1 MSWALK
7 TMKIGVIGTGNW
19 GGNLVRNFA
28 ALEVLAAVA
37 DPVETNR
44 AKSLEDAPG
53 IEVFEDADALIAA
66 GYDAVGIATPAAT
79 HFAIAKQ
86 ALEAGLDVFV
96 EKPMTLDPEEAR
108 CLHEQALASERILM
122 VGHLLL
128 YQPAIAFI
136 AEYLQAGKLGQVYTM
151 HQRRSKLGRVR
162 DEENVMW
169 SFGVHD
175 VAVLLSLAGEA
186 PTSVLVSGHA
196 ALTPGIEDDT
206 YLHLGFASGVKA
218 HLHNSW
224 LWPRVERELIVV
236 GERGMLVFDE
246 PGSRVVLHR
255 KTVGEG
261 LVHQDEGEEI
271 LFEGSGQPL
280 RLELEHFLECCRERK
295 QPRSDGRNGYEVV
308 RVLKEAENQLR
319 A

>member
-1 MSWALK
+1 
-7 TMKIGVIGTGNW
+7 MKIGVIGTGSW

-37 DPVETNR
+37 DPFETNR

-53 IEVFEDADALIAA
+53 IEVFEDAGALIAA

-96 EKPMTLDPEEAR
+96 EKPMTLDPQEAR
-108 CLHEQALASERILM
+108 DLHTLALANDRILM
-122 VGHLLL
+122 VGHLQL
-128 YQPAIAFI
+128 YQPAIGFVDD
-136 AEYLQAGKLGQVYTM
+136 YLKAGKLGKVFTM

-162 DEENVMW
+162 DKENVMW

-186 PTSVLVSGHA
+186 PTRVLVSGHA
-196 ALTPGIEDDT
+196 ALTPGVEDDT
-206 YLHLGFASGVKA
+206 YLHLEFSNGMKA

-224 LWPRVERELIVV
+224 LWPRVERELIIA
-236 GERGMLVFDE
+236 GERGILVFDE
-246 PGSRVVLHR
+246 LNSKVLLHR
-255 KTVGEG
+255 KTVDAG
-261 LVHQDEGEEI
+261 LAHHDEGTEK

-280 RLELEHFLECCRERK
+280 RLELEHFLECCRTRT

-308 RVLKEAENQLR
+308 QVLQEAESQLR

>member
-1 MSWALK
+1 
-7 TMKIGVIGTGNW
+7 MKVGVIGTGHW
-19 GGNLVRNFA
+19 GGNLVRNLA
-28 ALEVLAAVA
+28 ALEVLAGVA
-37 DPVETNR
+37 DPLEVNR
-44 AKSLEDAPG
+44 AKSVADAPG
-53 IEVFEDADALIAA
+53 IETFESAEELLAA
-66 GYDAVGIATPAAT
+66 GYDAVAIATPAGT
-79 HFAIAKQ
+79 HFEIGRQ
-86 ALEAGLDVFV
+86 ALEAGIDVFV

-136 AEYLQAGKLGQVYTM
+136 ADYLQAGKLGKVYTM

-175 VAVLLSLAGEA
+175 VAVLLTLAGEM
-186 PTSVLVSGHA
+186 PTEVLACGHA
-196 ALTPGIEDDT
+196 AITPDIEDDT

-224 LWPRVERELIVV
+224 LWPRIERELLIV

-255 KTVGEG
+255 KTVDGE
-261 LVHQDEGEEI
+261 LIHRDEGEEI

-295 QPRSDGRNGYEVV
+295 TPVSDGRNGYEVV
-308 RVLKEAENQLR
+308 KVIDKAEKLLAASR
-319 A
+319 

>member
-1 MSWALK
+1 
-7 TMKIGVIGTGNW
+7 MKIGVIGTGNW
-19 GGNLVRNFA
+19 GGNLVRNLA
-28 ALEVLAAVA
+28 ALEVLAGVA
-37 DPVETNR
+37 DPGEENR

-53 IEVFEDADALIAA
+53 IEAFEDAGALISA

-96 EKPMTLDPEEAR
+96 EKPMTLDPQEAR
-108 CLHEQALASERILM
+108 DLHILALANDRILM
-122 VGHLLL
+122 VGHLQL
-128 YQPAIAFI
+128 YQPAITFVAD
-136 AEYLQAGKLGQVYTM
+136 YLKAGKLGEVYTM

-162 DEENVMW
+162 DKENVMW

-186 PTSVLVSGHA
+186 PTRVIASGHA
-196 ALTPGIEDDT
+196 ALTSGGEDDT
-206 YLHLGFASGVKA
+206 YLHLEFSNGMKA

-224 LWPRVERELIVV
+224 LWPRVERELIVA
-236 GERGMLVFDE
+236 GERGILVFDE
-246 PGSRVVLHR
+246 LKSKVVLHH
-255 KTVGEG
+255 KTVDAG
-261 LVHQDEGEEI
+261 LIHHDEGTEG

-280 RLELEHFLECCRERK
+280 RLELEHFLDCCRNRT

-308 RVLKEAENQLR
+308 QVLQAAESQLR
-319 A
+319 S